1 MTVPSSELQERL
13 ASRDP
18 NLIRAV
24 LEASDVSWRD
34 DDDANELARRLVAA
48 LWWRTHSP
56 AGQALLPDSLDDL
69 VDRYGQKLGVPL
81 PTGDAYARLQALAS
95 QALPAVHAPL
105 ALEALD
111 EEIKQKLRRPVWGRL
126 AGASGSG
133 GAFGAGWVARKVL
146 GGMVSPLWSVLARLP
161 YVGPAVIAVRSGAGT
176 VLSLSGPVG
185 IGLALLTLNSLLGPR
200 YDRGLPL
207 LVGAGLILRDLPVP
221 VE

>member
-1 MTVPSSELQERL
+1 MPVSSSALRTRL

-18 NLIRAV
+18 DLLRAV

-34 DDDANELARRLVAA
+34 DDDTDELARRLVSA

-56 AGQALLPDSLDDL
+56 AGQALLPDTLDDL
-69 VDRYGQKLGVPL
+69 VERYGQKLGVRL
-81 PTGDAYARLQALAS
+81 PQGEVYARLQALTA
-95 QALPAVHAPL
+95 QALPASDAPL
-105 ALEALD
+105 EVRDLD
-111 EEIKQKLRRPVWGRL
+111 EAVQKKLRRPVWGRL

-146 GGMVSPLWSVLARLP
+146 AGTIGPVWAVLARLP
-161 YVGPAVIAVRSGAGT
+161 YVGPAVIAVRSSAGT

-207 LVGAGLILRDLPVP
+207 LIGAGLVLRDLPAP
-221 VE
+221 AD